1 MIKNYI
7 ILAIRVLGRKKF
19 FTFISLFG
27 ISFTLAILM
36 LILSF
41 LQTELGSD
49 KPWTNK
55 DRMVLLDRIEM
66 RNMQPDTTKLIDS
79 TAVSGVMTYD
89 TTYSYGENSNSTTI
103 SSLSARFLLNHYTDL
118 PSVENYTFFARGISF
133 NAYVNN
139 SKIVLPVH
147 YTDNK
152 FWEVLDFE
160 FIEGQG
166 YDKGA
171 FDRAEPVA
179 VITDKIAKEYFGFD
193 RDIVGKEIKMDG
205 INHKVIGL
213 IAKPKSSLIS
223 ADVFAP
229 STVSKQ
235 YPGDIER
242 YTGGFTAIFLGRTAN
257 DVSRIQQE
265 IVDRAQTIPMD
276 VVNDYNKLIMEEKS
290 ATMFQAY
297 SKSIIPF
304 NDAAKSGKIFTGILI
319 GFISLFVLLPTLNL
333 INLNVSRIM
342 ERSSEIGVRKSFGA
356 SKANILGQFVFENVV
371 LTILGGIIGFIIA
384 LLLINFI
391 NSAQL
396 LDEVV
401 LSINLRFFIYSFFIV
416 ILFGILSG
424 LLPAYRMSK
433 LHIVNAL
440 KENKL

>member
-49 KPWTNK
+49 QPWTNR
-55 DRMVLLDRIEM
+55 DRIVLLDRIEM
-66 RNMQPDTTKLIDS
+66 RNMMPDTTMLIDS
-79 TAVSGVMTYD
+79 MMTAGTMTYD

-118 PSVENYTFFARGISF
+118 PSAENYTFFARGVSF

-139 SKIVLPVH
+139 SKIVLPVN
-147 YTDNK
+147 YTDHN
-152 FWEVLDFE
+152 FWDILDFK
-160 FIEGQG
+160 FLEGQG
-166 YDKGA
+166 YDQDA

-179 VITDKIAKEYFGFD
+179 VITDKIAQEYFGFD
-193 RDIVGKEIKMDG
+193 RDVIGKEIKMDG

-213 IAKPKSSLIS
+213 IEKPKSSLVS

-229 STVSKQ
+229 STMSKQ
-235 YPGDIER
+235 YPGDIDR
-242 YTGGFTAIFLGRTAN
+242 YTGPFTAIFLANTAQ
-257 DVSRIQQE
+257 DVSNVQQE
-265 IVDRAQTIPMD
+265 ILEKAESIPMD
-276 VVNDYNKLIMEEKS
+276 IVTDFNKLIMKDKS

-297 SKSIIPF
+297 SKTLIPF
-304 NDAAKSGKIFTGILI
+304 NDAKKSGKIFTGILI

-333 INLNVSRIM
+333 INLNVSRIL
-342 ERSSEIGVRKSFGA
+342 ERSSEIGVRKAFGA
-356 SKANILGQFVFENVV
+356 SKTNILSQFVFENVI
-371 LTILGGIIGFIIA
+371 LTILGGIIGFLIA
-384 LLLINFI
+384 IFLINFI

-396 LDEVV
+396 LDDVI
-401 LSINLRFFIYSFFIV
+401 LSINLKFFIYSFLII